1 MKCKH
6 NVNFN
11 IGNVN
16 FNYTKAYIIAVNYL
30 YLYWLIEDEKYEVK
44 KKLYESRQ
52 LEEMQE
58 DERIKCE
65 WFIKTF
71 YCSKCG
77 NSIPSGK
84 CICPE
89 YIFEDSNHKTSRSPN
104 YDYVIDTQE
113 DLKQKF
119 ELRFGMFDR
128 SGL

>member
-16 FNYTKAYIIAVNYL
+16 FNYTKAYITAINYIH
-30 YLYWLIEDEKYEVK
+30 LYWLIEDEKYEIK
-44 KKLYESRQ
+44 KKLYQ
-52 LEEMQE
+52 MQKVEEME
-58 DERIKCE
+58 EAERIKCE
-65 WFIKTF
+65 WFVSVF
-71 YCSKCG
+71 FCSKCG
-77 NSIPSGK
+77 NSIPWGK

-89 YIFEDSNHKTSRSPN
+89 YNCEESNHKTDKCPN
-104 YDYVIDTQE
+104 YDYVIDTGE